1 MQKLGERYIY
11 RIRKLRKI
19 ESQPSYSFQTQSS
32 LALIIACSE
41 LIWINFGNFATRI
54 LNSFSP
60 FENSDPTELRDK
72 GSVALLLFL
81 IAMFSV
87 WPEKYL
93 MIKNQYLAKFLEYSS
108 WILIIGSIGSID
120 RYRDDLP
127 NVMWEGFGLQF
138 ALACL
143 ALTFLTLIFRAR
155 DPKIPAKLS
164 LLISK
169 SSAVL
174 QVLIIGLIYLPS
186 ILNFPKAILSKGGT
200 RYAMNEILA
209 PLAGLIPNS
218 TFNSQYSAVLGFPLL
233 LLPKV
238 YSNNQIPFIATGYIN
253 LLIAL
258 EFVFLA
264 FILKKIFPR
273 MKFLTCLFFSV
284 TVPLV
289 TIPNSMGPS
298 SSIVA
303 SLTAIPGRTFLPIC
317 ALLFTL
323 LWIEKRTYIHV
334 VTSAIFTTL
343 AFFNNFEFGITFAG
357 SIFLFIL
364 ISIYAKFNIFSQ
376 KSVGQYFLFVVITSA
391 IYLGGLSIFGTGY
404 DPRKHLLFT
413 RSFAANFG
421 SIPIPKFGLYI
432 FVYTIYALSLIL
444 SLRYLRN
451 KRSEIASDRSLMS
464 AISVGAI
471 VGLWVCSSMFYY
483 AGRSVN
489 SGQLQFFLIP
499 LPIVVAVLIRIHN
512 VVSDSDSNLKRFVF
526 SAPVAILFLAS
537 MPFAALI
544 QAPNPSVHF
553 SRFTNTSN
561 EWTVDSI
568 STTDFGR
575 SFKAFLGQQNPKD
588 IGYYGLD
595 GNLYSLAFNI
605 KNLTSVNSPF
615 DVWISPRIYVTVC
628 GDISTSGVDT
638 FVAPQSEIPEHE
650 IVNFCNFSG
659 IVFKQKSADGQLL
672 IYEIKQL

>member
-1 MQKLGERYIY
+1 MRG
-11 RIRKLRKI
+11 
-19 ESQPSYSFQTQSS
+19 SQPKSDIAFQTQTN
-32 LALIIACSE
+32 LALMIAGSE
-41 LIWINFGNFATRI
+41 LLWINFGQFATR
-54 LNSFSP
+54 LFGPLSF

-72 GSVALLLFL
+72 GSVALLVIL
-81 IAMFSV
+81 ISMFSL

-93 MIKNQYLAKFLEYSS
+93 IIKNQYLAKFLEYSS
-108 WILIIGSIGSID
+108 WMLIICSIGSID
-120 RYRDDLP
+120 RYRDELP

-138 ALACL
+138 VLACL
-143 ALTFLTLIFRAR
+143 ALTFLVLIFRAR
-155 DPKIPAKLS
+155 DPKIPAKLRS
-164 LLISK
+164 LIPK
-169 SSAVL
+169 SFAVL

-200 RYAMNEILA
+200 RYAINEILA

-238 YSNNQIPFIATGYIN
+238 YSNNQTPFIATGYIN

-273 MKFLTCLFFSV
+273 IKFLTCLFFSV

-289 TIPNSMGPS
+289 TIPNNMGPS

-323 LWIEKRTYIHV
+323 FWIEKRTFIYV

-357 SIFLFIL
+357 SMFLFIF
-364 ISIYAKFNIFSQ
+364 ISISAKFNIFSR
-376 KSVGQYFLFVVITSA
+376 KSVGKYFLFVFITSA
-391 IYLGGLSIFGTGY
+391 TYLGGLSLFGNGY
-404 DPRKHLLFT
+404 DPHRHLLFT
-413 RSFAANFG
+413 RSFAENFG

-432 FVYTIYALSLIL
+432 FVYTIYALSLIIC
-444 SLRYLRN
+444 LRYLRN
-451 KRSEIASDRSLMS
+451 NRNEIASDRSLMS

-499 LPIVVAVLIRIHN
+499 LPIVVSILIRIHN
-512 VVSDSDSNLKRFVF
+512 VVSDSDSNVKQFVF

-544 QAPNPSVHF
+544 QAPNPAVHF

-575 SFKAFLGQQNPKD
+575 SFKTFIGKQNYKD

-595 GNLYSLAFNI
+595 GNLFSLAFGI
-605 KNLTSVNSPF
+605 RNLTTVNSPF
-615 DVWISPRIYVTVC
+615 DVWISPRIYTTVC
-628 GDISTSGVDT
+628 NDISKSGVGT

-650 IVNFCNFSG
+650 IINFCSFSG
-659 IVFKQKSADGQLL
+659 VIFKQKSADGQLL